1 MAEYTFF
8 SSAHRTFSKI
18 GYILGHKSRL
28 GTFKKT
34 EIISCMFSDHT
45 AMRLE
50 INYKE
55 KKTIKKHKHVEAT
68 LLNNQEIVRNQR
80 TFKKY
85 IETKI

>member
-1 MAEYTFF
+1 
-8 SSAHRTFSKI
+8 
-18 GYILGHKSRL
+18 
-28 GTFKKT
+28 
-34 EIISCMFSDHT
+34 MFSDHT